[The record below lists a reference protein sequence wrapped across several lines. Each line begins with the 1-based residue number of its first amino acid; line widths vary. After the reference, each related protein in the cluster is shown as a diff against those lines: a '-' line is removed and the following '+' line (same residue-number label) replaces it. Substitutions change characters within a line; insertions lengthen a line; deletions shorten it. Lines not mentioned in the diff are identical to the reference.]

1 MINQGSEARIIT
13 LHISIEAIEA
23 LKKLYV
29 LDVFRDSKSLYKSV
43 CGELANKLL
52 FLNVAANIVQSAP
65 WNPIKRLASY
75 RTY

>member
-1 MINQGSEARIIT
+1 M
-13 LHISIEAIEA
+13 
-23 LKKLYV
+23 
-29 LDVFRDSKSLYKSV
+29 LDVFEDGKSLYTSV